1 MSGLKKQM
9 LALSQNFYYEGKCK
23 QMKKCVGLCRL
34 DDKKICLG
42 CGRTIE
48 EIKELYEKNI
58 GKKQ

>member
-1 MSGLKKQM
+1 
-9 LALSQNFYYEGKCK
+9 
-23 QMKKCVGLCRL
+23 MKKCVGLCRL

-58 GKKQ
+58 GKK